1 MRPMP
6 ELRVEMVPVD
16 ELVPYAHNAKEHP
29 REQVEQIARSIEEF
43 GDCDPIAVWHN
54 EDGKPEIVEG
64 HGRLLALK
72 RLGIGEAPTISLD
85 HLTDEQRRM
94 YTHVHNQTTLSSG
107 WDEAELAADL
117 DRLADEF
124 DAADFGFVQAEA
136 EDAGGLDERYSQNVG
151 TVDYEPS
158 GRVREPWELYDRPRP
173 HDEEI
178 EALDAPPR
186 SRSCSGCATR
196 GWSSSTT
203 TA

>member
-6 ELRVEMVPVD
+6 ELKVEMVPVD

-85 HLTDEQRRM
+85 HLTDEQRWM

-124 DAADFGFVQAEA
+124 DAADFGFDDEMAGDFDVEEPGGIDDDEGSGAVRLQATFPDRKSMESVRAEVEA
-136 EDAGGLDERYSQNVG
+136 AVATAGG
-151 TVDYEPS
+151 TVS
-158 GRVREPWELYDRPRP
+158 V
-173 HDEEI
+173 
-178 EALDAPPR
+178 AMV
-186 SRSCSGCATR
+186 
-196 GWSSSTT
+196 
-203 TA
+203 